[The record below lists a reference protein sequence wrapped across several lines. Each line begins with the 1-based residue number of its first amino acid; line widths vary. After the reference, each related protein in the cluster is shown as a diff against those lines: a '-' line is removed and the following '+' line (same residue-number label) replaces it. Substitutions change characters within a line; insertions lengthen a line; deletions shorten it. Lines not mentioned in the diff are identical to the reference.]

1 MILYYYIINLFVT
14 CTINIPNSLGEVA
27 QIALDNKRDCVCV
40 QSTGQYADK
49 IIDLFNNQ
57 LQNIA
62 DTKTPKQ
69 YII

>member
-1 MILYYYIINLFVT
+1 MINLFGT

-40 QSTGQYADK
+40 QSTRQYADK
-49 IIDLFNNQ
+49 IIDLFNNIIQ
-57 LQNIA
+57 LQHIA